1 MSKGL
6 TAFANLIKQL
16 SSPVNLHLNGKS
28 FKASMGMEIGVIRTL
43 VLAPLLMP
51 AYAPCPIMNSLAQPC
66 PGERSRPRNHQ

>member
-1 MSKGL
+1 
-6 TAFANLIKQL
+6 
-16 SSPVNLHLNGKS
+16 
-28 FKASMGMEIGVIRTL
+28 L